1 MGDRKS
7 AEWSGAGDGVRT
19 RDIQLG
25 KLTLCQLSYSRSEI
39 LRSAPFVRQEITA
52 TYELR
57 PTVGPD
63 EIGVVDRRQGD
74 RHSVAAAHTG
84 P

>member
-1 MGDRKS
+1 
-7 AEWSGAGDGVRT
+7 
-19 RDIQLG
+19 
-25 KLTLCQLSYSRSEI
+25 
-39 LRSAPFVRQEITA
+39 VRQEITA

-63 EIGVVDRRQGD
+63 GIGVVDRRQGD
-74 RHSVAAAHTG
+74 RSSFAAAHTG